1 MVDVR
6 ETGVCGRG
14 AAGADR
20 GDVQDRLR
28 LDVRDAQKVR
38 QLAAEEGD
46 MDPAGIRRVG
56 ILGALTL
63 YLDFVNLFLH
73 ILRFL
78 GRKRQT
84 KPFAE
89 FAGG

>member
-28 LDVRDAQKVR
+28 LDVRGTGAVGR
-38 QLAAEEGD
+38 
-46 MDPAGIRRVG
+46 RRVVHG
-56 ILGALTL
+56 GRIGGGDVLLLGAMRM
-63 YLDFVNLFLH
+63 V
-73 ILRFL
+73 
-78 GRKRQT
+78 
-84 KPFAE
+84 
-89 FAGG
+89 